1 MYADIADQVT
11 HPRWASGWRAWLGGR
26 AGPSRAGSS
35 WRWASTT
42 TASTASPRGLARARA
57 HGHLPVGALTPDG
70 VLWAAILADGPEAA
84 LTHRSAGHE
93 HAVLRGP
100 PARLVDVTAPTRR
113 RSRGGMRVHCARL
126 DPRDVIDRRGLRFTR
141 VARTL
146 LDLAAD
152 LREPELQ
159 AAVDEA
165 RVQRKLHRPSI
176 QATIAR
182 APGHHGIGALRR
194 AIARHDRGRGI
205 PIGQFER
212 RAIGFMRDHDFP
224 EYVRNYTV
232 KVHGEPF
239 TLDIAWI
246 DQPRRA
252 GARQSHVP
260 RQRPEFV
267 TDRRRSRR
275 LGAVGWQ
282 IVRATWVDLDER
294 PAELAADLWALLLVR
309 AQ

>member
-1 MYADIADQVT
+1 MA
-11 HPRWASGWRAWLGGR
+11 R
-26 AGPSRAGSS
+26 
-35 WRWASTT
+35 
-42 TASTASPRGLARARA
+42 LARRQGGAVARGQLVGLGVDDDRIYRLA
-57 HGHLPVGALTPDG
+57 AAGWLVRERTGIYRIGALTPDG
-70 VLWAAILADGPEAA
+70 VLWAAILANGPEAA

-113 RSRGGMRVHCARL
+113 RSRGGMRVHFARL
-126 DPRDVIDRRGLRFTR
+126 DPRDVTTRRGLRFTR

-246 DQPRRA
+246 DRRI
-252 GARQSHVP
+252 GLELDSRTFHDNDPS
-260 RQRPEFV
+260 FV
-267 TDRRRSRR
+267 TDRRRTRR

-294 PAELAADLWALLLVR
+294 PAELAADLWALLLAR